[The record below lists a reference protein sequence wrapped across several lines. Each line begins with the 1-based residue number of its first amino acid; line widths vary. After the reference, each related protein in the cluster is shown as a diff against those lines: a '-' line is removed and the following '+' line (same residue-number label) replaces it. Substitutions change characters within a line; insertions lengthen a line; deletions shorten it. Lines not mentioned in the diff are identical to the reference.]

1 MHLENIL
8 LSFFICVKVGKV
20 ESVPRVT
27 EESTEAKEDNQDG
40 GPDHEAGQEP
50 HEDDPDEGEDAGSNQ
65 RYSNHPISLDQ
76 IIENSLRKISNL

>member
-40 GPDHEAGQEP
+40 GPDHEACQEP
-50 HEDDPDEGEDAGSNQ
+50 H
-65 RYSNHPISLDQ
+65 
-76 IIENSLRKISNL
+76 